1 MADLRCN
8 AQYLN
13 EQIKETK
20 RVLNKSNYPPYKK
33 ELRKMLKFWE
43 KELKYC
49 NKRK

>member
-13 EQIKETK
+13 EQIKET
-20 RVLNKSNYPPYKK
+20 KSNYPPYKK